1 VPDPTLPDW
10 FDKDAEEQVLAKAE
24 ELFTK
29 YPKHALAFT
38 LAKLLQ
44 QRLVHPE
51 LLQVN
56 LDMSN
61 DIPLQLF
68 IDAMKE
74 RTHDRTETDL
84 KS

>member
-1 VPDPTLPDW
+1 MSEPKLPDW
-10 FDKDAEEQVLAKAE
+10 FNEDVAEQELAKAE

-38 LAKLLQ
+38 LAKLQ
-44 QRLVHPE
+44 QQKLVHPE

-61 DIPLQLF
+61 DIPLKLF
-68 IDAMKE
+68 TDAIKE
-74 RTHDRTETDL
+74 RTHGRTETDL

>member
-1 VPDPTLPDW
+1 MNMPDW
-10 FDKDAEEQVLAKAE
+10 FDPKDEEQELAKAE

-38 LAKLLQ
+38 LAKIQ
-44 QRLVHPE
+44 QQKLVHPE

-74 RTHDRTETDL
+74 RKEKANDRTETDL